1 MYFLEGLLK
10 IANLVLSIIAAFISI
25 SLIKTSNKKHYLR
38 PWLALIAALFFFM
51 IQEILGA
58 LRAFDI
64 FETSYL
70 THIVPTFILGFLIF
84 ALTFQINVK
93 K

>member
-1 MYFLEGLLK
+1 LYFLEGLLK
-10 IANLVLSIIAAFISI
+10 IANLVLSIVAAIIAI
-25 SLIKTSNKKHYLR
+25 SLIKASTEKRYLK
-38 PWLALIAALFFFM
+38 PWLSLIIALFFFM

-64 FETSYL
+64 FETPYL

-84 ALTFQINVK
+84 ALTYQINIK

>member
-10 IANLVLSIIAAFISI
+10 IANLVLSIVAALIAI
-25 SLIKTSNKKHYLR
+25 SLIKASNEKKYLK
-38 PWLALIAALFFFM
+38 PWLALIIALFFFM

-64 FETSYL
+64 FETPYL

-84 ALTFQINVK
+84 AVTYQINIK

>member
-1 MYFLEGLLK
+1 MFYLEGLLK
-10 IANLVLSIIAAFISI
+10 IANLVLSIVAALIAI
-25 SLIKTSNKKHYLR
+25 SLIKASTEKKYLK
-38 PWLALIAALFFFM
+38 PWLALIIALFFFM

-84 ALTFQINVK
+84 ALTYQINIK

>member
-1 MYFLEGLLK
+1 LYFLEGLLK
-10 IANLVLSIIAAFISI
+10 IANLVLSIIAAII
-25 SLIKTSNKKHYLR
+25 ALSLIKASSKKHYLK
-38 PWLALIAALFFFM
+38 PWLALIPALFFFM

-64 FETSYL
+64 FSTSYL
-70 THIVPTFILGFLIF
+70 THIVPTFILGFMIF
-84 ALTFQINVK
+84 ALTFQINIK

>member
-1 MYFLEGLLK
+1 MYYTEGLLK
-10 IANLVLSIIAAFISI
+10 IANLVLSMIAAIIAL
-25 SLIKTSNKKHYLR
+25 SLIKASTEKRYLK
-38 PWLALIAALFFFM
+38 PWLALIIALFFFM

-64 FETSYL
+64 FETPYL

-84 ALTFQINVK
+84 AVTYQINIK